1 MAQLKSIS
9 LASAILVACLTL
21 SACGSGAAVAN
32 ARLACKQVAVA
43 LATQKKSEVPGL
55 STAQVDTL
63 QSLALA
69 QLQKASSFAAT
80 ATTSDGSWNTLQT
93 AINESNRVPLKYLT
107 ASLTRLCQVANSDT
121 PYL

>member
-9 LASAILVACLTL
+9 LASAILVAGLTL

-121 PYL
+121 PYI

>member
-9 LASAILVACLTL
+9 LASAILVAGLTL

>member
-9 LASAILVACLTL
+9 IASALLVAGLTL
-21 SACGSGAAVAN
+21 SACGSGAAIAN

-43 LATQKKSEVPGL
+43 LATQKKSEAPGL
-55 STAQVDTL
+55 STTQVDAL

-80 ATTSDGSWNTLQT
+80 ATTSDGSWNALQT
-93 AINESNRVPLKYLT
+93 AINE
-107 ASLTRLCQVANSDT
+107 
-121 PYL
+121 

>member
-9 LASAILVACLTL
+9 LASAILVAGLTL

-55 STAQVDTL
+55 STAQVDNL